1 VRKADENGTNTH
13 PVRTVR
19 APVTPVIWKLLPVLA
34 GGVKRVQFLAGLEAN
49 CLAGGDADLSA
60 GSWISADAGFP
71 GPNTEHAKTAQFNTL
86 AGGESLFQALKDR
99 IDGGFR
105 FGSRQTGAFYYVM
118 DDVLLDQRGNL
129 ARFDESTSSYP
140 CDITGF
146 AALMGTKHFSSR
158 QFLLL
163 GE

>member
-1 VRKADENGTNTH
+1 VGKTDENGTNTH
-13 PVRTVR
+13 PVRTVH
-19 APVTPVIWKLLPVLA
+19 APVIWKLFSVLA
-34 GGVKRVQFLAGLEAN
+34 GCVKRVQFLAGLEAN
-49 CLAGGDADLSA
+49 CLAGGDTDLSD
-60 GSWISADAGFP
+60 SSRISADAGFP
-71 GPNTEHAKTAQFNTL
+71 RTDTEHAKTAQFDAL
-86 AGGESLFQALKDR
+86 ACGESLFQALKDR

-105 FGSRQTGAFYYVM
+105 FGSGQTGAFDYMM

-146 AALMGTKHFSSR
+146 AAPMGTKHFSSR